1 MLDNLSSGEK
11 TALAS
16 GKEVL
21 TEEQLAVCYLCADAR
36 VMEREVAFGKGIG
49 SDIGAECGLNPES
62 FRRTCNKFELILQ
75 DRHEDEE
82 YTSSEVIYP
91 KILSAYAKFADM
103 NRSDVMDL
111 AHKAFTEDNKKVG
124 LALKE
129 AHSGKLKKYAQVKKQ
144 LDEKLKFKLMDIY
157 NSLKRAGINGDKAKE
172 MAISKI
178 CKEDEKERSEILR
191 IWNLVHKC

>member
-16 GKEVL
+16 GKDIL
-21 TEEQLAVCYLCADAR
+21 TESQLAVCYLCADAR
-36 VMEREVAFGKGIG
+36 VMEREVSFGSGIG
-49 SDIGAECGLNPES
+49 SDISVECGLNPES

-82 YTSSEVIYP
+82 FTSSEAIYP
-91 KILSAYAKFADM
+91 KILAAYAKFAEM
-103 NRSDVMDL
+103 RRSELLDL
-111 AHKAFTEDNKKVG
+111 AHQAFTEDNKKVG
-124 LALKE
+124 QALKD

-144 LDEKLKFKLMDIY
+144 LDEKLKFKLMDVY
-157 NSLKRAGINGDKAKE
+157 NGLKRAGINGEKAKE
-172 MAISKI
+172 MAISKV
-178 CKEDEKERSEILR
+178 CKEDEKERSEVLR